1 MPLVPQVTL
10 QAFEK
15 WAVEFVG
22 LINPPTKRS
31 GARYIITV
39 TNYLTRWVE
48 AEPVRDC
55 KCRDNCTIFI
65 RKCSHKVW
73 MPKNTYE

>member
-1 MPLVPQVTL
+1 ML

-22 LINPPTKRS
+22 MINPPAKRS

-39 TNYLTRWVE
+39 TDYLTRWVE

-55 KCRDNCTIFI
+55 NVET
-65 RKCSHKVW
+65 
-73 MPKNTYE
+73 TT